1 MPPFDPLCVT
11 RDNIEIPRI
20 FWMHVGVIQTLE
32 INMRSNTTDVIRFQ
46 SKAYPKEEE
55 FCCRK
60 V

>member
-1 MPPFDPLCVT
+1 MTC
-11 RDNIEIPRI
+11 DNIDIPRI

-32 INMRSNTTDVIRFQ
+32 INHMRSNTTDVIRFQ